1 MCPQFHLLLQFLFFF
16 ATASYMR
23 FNQMYQHLNSKTE
36 ELGNV
41 ILRNGRKLQNLILKI
56 KINF

>member
-1 MCPQFHLLLQFLFFF
+1 
-16 ATASYMR
+16 
-23 FNQMYQHLNSKTE
+23 MYQHLNSKTE

-41 ILRNGRKLQNLILKI
+41 ALRNGRKLQNLILKI